1 MTNTPFHETP
11 FTPHIFA
18 ALGRAV
24 RRAAAQAGKR
34 KRSRRKMRIKVKQ
47 RPGALAKFRR
57 MYL

>member
-1 MTNTPFHETP
+1 MEHAPPIPAATL
-11 FTPHIFA
+11 A

-57 MYL
+57 LYL